1 MKSAIISGCLAY
13 RYRLTRGEGRLMPV
27 VMLNPSTADA
37 HEDDPTI
44 RRLMGFAGRG
54 FGMSEYNAKAVPPY
68 DGIDVVNLYAFRS
81 TDPKGLL
88 ETADPY
94 GPDNRDT
101 HHRFCEQYGDQ
112 VIVAWGANAAPAA
125 VKRFMDVLRFYAGDN
140 LASCLGVNKDGSPKH
155 PLYLPYDCGLH
166 PFHY

>member
-1 MKSAIISGCLAY
+1 
-13 RYRLTRGEGRLMPV
+13 MPV

-54 FGMSEYNAKAVPPY
+54 FTTEHGTVIAPF

-81 TDPKGLL
+81 TDPNRLR
-88 ETADPY
+88 TAGDPY

-101 HHRFCEQYGDQ
+101 HHRFCEQYGTDI
-112 VIVAWGANAAPAA
+112 IVAWGANATPGA
-125 VKRFMDVLRFYAGDN
+125 VQRFMGVLRHHIGEDN
-140 LASCLGVNKDGSPKH
+140 LVSCLGQNKDGSPKH
-155 PLYLPYDCGLH
+155 PLYLSYNCGLH
-166 PFHY
+166 PFF